1 MDIKADEALLKYF
14 SDNIHNI
21 ESWFNVITPVNKSIG
36 DLRSEIAA
44 LRTKNWREIL

>member
-14 SDNIHNI
+14 SKNIKNI
-21 ESWFNVITPVNKSIG
+21 ESWFNIITPERKSIR
-36 DLRSEIAA
+36 DLRNELAE